1 MRQSAPQKRGRG
13 RSGGGNRRNYG
24 GSQGNRSFD
33 SSGPDVKIR
42 GTASH
47 IYDKY
52 QTLARDALV
61 SGDRI
66 ASENYLQHAEH
77 YYRLLT
83 AQNQQSQQN
92 QQNQPNQQ
100 QQSNAPQQQNAQPA
114 AQPNPQA
121 DGQSKPAAAAGA
133 PGHGDGRRNGQAA
146 PQVEPTPSEPATQPV
161 EPAQP
166 AADMRTVEPQPAAG
180 PTTGFGDGPVPAA
193 VLTPAA
199 PAAGAPP
206 AADAAAEPAPP
217 RRRRKPAA
225 RTEPADPPEPAEDPS
240 SANA

>member
-52 QTLARDALV
+52 QSLARDALV

-77 YYRLLT
+77 YYRLLN
-83 AQNQQSQQN
+83 AQN
-92 QQNQPNQQ
+92 QQNQPNQPNPPQQNNGQ
-100 QQSNAPQQQNAQPA
+100 QQQPNVQQAG
-114 AQPNPQA
+114 QPNPQA
-121 DGQSKPAAAAGA
+121 DGQQSPAAGSAE
-133 PGHGDGRRNGQAA
+133 GRKNGQAG
-146 PQVEPTPSEPATQPV
+146 PQVEAQPR
-161 EPAQP
+161 EQAAQP
-166 AADMRTVEPQPAAG
+166 AASPSPPAEMRTDRPNSI
-180 PTTGFGDGPVPAA
+180 
-193 VLTPAA
+193 
-199 PAAGAPP
+199 PP
-206 AADAAAEPAPP
+206 I
-217 RRRRKPAA
+217 
-225 RTEPADPPEPAEDPS
+225 PS
-240 SANA
+240 TCRSASF